1 MIRELRRLLFTSSVD
16 VFPFLAASALPT
28 WQNWIRVR
36 HALKF
41 TLRRKPIIP
50 PSPPLSHPDRQIPT
64 ISVSLESDDEQ
75 LGESKRAR
83 KSKKNS
89 SNQDNGAVGM
99 ADETDVDD
107 ESMQFVRTY
116 HRRRRLGENET
127 TQSSTLERHDTS
139 ATQSR
144 LTSSPI
150 DDEPLLTR
158 KQSKIGKSSSALPK
172 RQVRSRSINR
182 QQQC

>member
-1 MIRELRRLLFTSSVD
+1 M
-16 VFPFLAASALPT
+16 
-28 WQNWIRVR
+28 
-36 HALKF
+36 
-41 TLRRKPIIP
+41 
-50 PSPPLSHPDRQIPT
+50 
-64 ISVSLESDDEQ
+64 
-75 LGESKRAR
+75 G
-83 KSKKNS
+83 
-89 SNQDNGAVGM
+89 
-99 ADETDVDD
+99 DETDVDD

-116 HRRRRLGENET
+116 HRRRGLEENET

-182 QQQC
+182 QQHCRSIPSEKLSTTWKQYSISLLSSCLSSMGIERTEDTRSVLDGLLLVSCVVDLSVDLPRSTISQKKDKQMKLYPKMSIAFRLSF